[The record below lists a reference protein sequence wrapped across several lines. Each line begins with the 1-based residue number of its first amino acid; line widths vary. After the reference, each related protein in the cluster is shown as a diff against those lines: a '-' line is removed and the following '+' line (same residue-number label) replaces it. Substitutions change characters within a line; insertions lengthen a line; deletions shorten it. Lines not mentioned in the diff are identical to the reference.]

1 MTADEI
7 RRRFASKRSGDT
19 PAPRADDLVD
29 QLDDHYTRLPLAPG
43 WTRRAVWYENDDA
56 LLAVVGDQE
65 RSDSDTVLAHGLH
78 LRGERTLRLVLP
90 KAWAHPTSFR
100 QPWLKPG
107 VVDVWTHANGKLAHP
122 TPLNKDQTRHDAGD
136 VEKRRPYVLGAQ
148 ATDWVRSLIE
158 WATRHRELVEAHT
171 SSLRAWS
178 HNGQRVLTI
187 TGKRRVQIKAGIDA
201 KSSPADLHTVDA
213 PLDAAT
219 TAAIRKRVEQGIKH
233 AHSRTFGD
241 FEEHHLQ
248 VLLRRSPTDL
258 GLEHPVLREIPAWR
272 PSGGTKERGRGF
284 IDLVASDGAGDLV
297 LVETK
302 LGSDEMLIL
311 QGLDYWIWATNPEN
325 ASWLRERLY
334 VDTNAPIKLLYAV
347 GGKKGATPRLGR
359 YELATLASLDAEIPW
374 RVALL
379 TAWNSGNGAGFKLLD
394 PLKLPT

>member
-29 QLDDHYTRLPLAPG
+29 QLDDHYNRLPLAPG
-43 WTRRAVWYENDDA
+43 WTRRAVWYESDDA

-65 RSDSDTVLAHGLH
+65 RADADAVLVHGLH
-78 LRGERTLRLVLP
+78 HREGRTLRLILP
-90 KAWAHPTSFR
+90 EKWAYPTRFR
-100 QPWLKPG
+100 EPWLKPG
-107 VVDVWTHANGKLAHP
+107 LVDVWTHTDGKLTHP
-122 TPLNKDQTRHDAGD
+122 KPLTKAEARDNAGE

-148 ATDWVRSLIE
+148 ATDWVRNLIE
-158 WATRHRELVEAHT
+158 WATRHPALVEAHT

-178 HNGQRVLTI
+178 HNGQRVLAI

-201 KSSPADLHTVDA
+201 KSSPADPYTIDA
-213 PLDAAT
+213 PLDATTEAT
-219 TAAIRKRVEQGIKH
+219 IRKRVEQAIKH
-233 AHSRTFGD
+233 AHSRKFGD

-248 VLLRRSPTDL
+248 VLLRRSPTEL

-272 PSGGTKERGRGF
+272 PAGGTKERGRGF
-284 IDLVASDGAGDLV
+284 IDLVATDGAGDLV

-311 QGLDYWIWATNPEN
+311 QGLDYWIWATNADN
-325 ASWLRERLY
+325 AAWIRDRLY
-334 VDTNAPIKLLYAV
+334 VDVNAPIKLLYAV

-359 YELATLASLDAEIPW
+359 YELATLASLDVDIPW

-379 TAWNSGNGAGFKLLD
+379 TAWKSRNGTGVKMLD
-394 PLKLPT
+394 PLEIPT